1 MSFYWMA
8 FLILLN
14 TINKGIS
21 VGFSNELSYDGNEI
35 SRSVLKWKGILDKLW
50 SISIQMGVVN

>member
-21 VGFSNELSYDGNEI
+21 VGFSNELSYDEMRFPEV
-35 SRSVLKWKGILDKLW
+35 S
-50 SISIQMGVVN
+50 